1 MKKRS
6 VQLACLAALVL
17 ALLIAVRAAASGEP
31 ETGVTT
37 CRYYYQLTQGSVDTD
52 LLLTVDRT
60 DPEGRPL
67 FMGYITLAVRNGSLQ
82 FVPADPWTLTASPV
96 SGGTASDMDAGTTS
110 DGWNYISFCWQAKDQ
125 SKVDASGASQ
135 VLGTLTVPR
144 DTTLDDIELLVWP
157 ETAAGKHLVSLW
169 EQAKQETDPD
179 PAIISGY
186 LTDIESIWRM
196 PDREVLH
203 QGYYQGYYAPEG
215 PAQTPDP
222 DAGTEPD
229 ETTLSPV
236 PEAEQTPSPSDE
248 GQDPV
253 PEDSAADDG
262 AEVFAVDLTAG
273 WQGFQVGA
281 YAPQRPITL
290 TFLDPGTK
298 ATVAEATYAMDTGT
312 GHFKA
317 RMDFTKLAYTQ
328 KPEGAETFIPHGK
341 YDLKISKPS
350 HVTCTIP
357 ELEFEN
363 GVCVDLL
370 GIYVELPCGDVDG
383 DGFIGQYDRAQLTE
397 PATYR
402 MTYADE
408 AQKDPNKEPC
418 DLDGDH
424 RVDQTDLSILIAPGN
439 YGARDFIRKDVK

>member
-6 VQLACLAALVL
+6 VQLASLVVLVL
-17 ALLIAVRAAASGEP
+17 ALLIAVRATASGEP
-31 ETGVTT
+31 ETDVTT
-37 CRYYYQLTQGSVDTD
+37 CRYYYQLTQASDNDTE

-60 DPEGRPL
+60 NPDGRPL
-67 FMGYITLAVRNGSLQ
+67 FMGYITLAVKNGSLQ
-82 FVPADPWTLTASPV
+82 FLPADPWELTASPV
-96 SGGTASDMDAGTTS
+96 SGGAASNMDVGTTS

-125 SKVDASGASQ
+125 SKVDASAASQ
-135 VLGTLTVPR
+135 TLGTLTVPKG
-144 DTTLDDIELLVWP
+144 TTLDDIELLVWP
-157 ETAAGKHLVSLW
+157 ETAAGKHLVALW
-169 EQAKQETDPD
+169 EQAKQETNPD
-179 PAIISGY
+179 PAVIKGY

-196 PDREVLH
+196 PDQEVLH

-222 DAGTEPD
+222 D
-229 ETTLSPV
+229 ETTQV
-236 PEAEQTPSPSDE
+236 PSVLDPEPEPEQTPSTSDE
-248 GQDPV
+248 GQSSV

-262 AEVFAVDLTAG
+262 DEVFAVDLTAG

-281 YAPQRPITL
+281 YAPRRPITL

-298 ATVAEATYAMDTGT
+298 EPVATASYAEPDGT

-317 RMDFTKLAYTQ
+317 RMDFTKLEYTE
-328 KPEGAETFIPHGK
+328 KPEDQEAFIPDGK

-357 ELEFEN
+357 DLEFEN

-397 PATYR
+397 PETYR

-408 AQKDPNKEPC
+408 AQKNPNKEPC